1 MYVRYTL
8 ALAGRAIPLAAAL
21 VASLYANQPSYKI
34 CAYIGAMLV
43 LAVTEYYAAFRPAK
57 SLRDVRE
64 KLLDG
69 FFKQWIDTATI
80 NGRKPKLRVNV
91 MLKRFPPERLFHPTF
106 VQFYQ
111 LGMAGYPDANL
122 AFSIHKGFG
131 GKVFQRQRQEANY
144 RDLRGLSTSEQKKE
158 FGWTDGEIEMLLG
171 VSAVVSVPLFRST
184 RTWSG
189 APRQISIG
197 LLNVDSMDAD
207 GASFLS
213 QETTLNYITGLAR
226 VVQSAFEV

>member
-1 MYVRYTL
+1 MYSRYIL

-21 VASLYANQPSYKI
+21 MASMYANQPHYKV
-34 CAYIGAMLV
+34 ASYIGAILI
-43 LAVTEYYAAFRPAK
+43 LAVTEYYAVFRPYK

-80 NGRKPKLRVNV
+80 NGRRPKLRINV
-91 MLKRFPPERLFHPTF
+91 MLKRFPPTRLFRPTF

-122 AFSIHKGFG
+122 VFSIDKGFG
-131 GKVFQRQRQEANY
+131 GKVFRKKRQEANY
-144 RDLRGLSTSEQKKE
+144 RDLRDLSATDQIRE
-158 FGWTDGEIEMLLG
+158 FGWSDAEIEMLQG
-171 VSAVVSVPLFRST
+171 VTSVVSVPLFRST
-184 RTWSG
+184 RTWGG

-197 LLNVDSMDAD
+197 LLNVDSLDAD
-207 GASFLS
+207 GASFLA